1 MDSTATVFY
10 VIIGLH
16 VFIAL
21 VDGILGISRE
31 PGPRTDDDADFT
43 RYDYT
48 VEPITNPATGLIMTG
63 IVDTG
68 GNAYGSGML
77 FDDD

>member
-1 MDSTATVFY
+1 MDSAATVFY

-43 RYDYT
+43 AVRLHDRADNQ
-48 VEPITNPATGLIMTG
+48 PRDGANHDRNRG
-63 IVDTG
+63 
-68 GNAYGSGML
+68 
-77 FDDD
+77 